1 MVSDHNLN
9 FWRESIS
16 LRTRCEFSIFFCW
29 DSSFSYRTV
38 NFEASSRRAD
48 LPNGSNLLGLTLR
61 HNSLRIKL
69 FFMTSWLFLPSH
81 RGYDHFQPTPKT
93 GVGVNWRGL
102 CPRSQ
107 KDGVFWCLSSFS
119 KVLWWL
125 LAQIEKKLKLGKRH
139 TIFHVSAPCHGALIG
154 YLTSAR

>member
-69 FFMTSWLFLPSH
+69 FLWLLDSSSLHTEDMTTSSRPQKQGWVWIEGAYAP
-81 RGYDHFQPTPKT
+81 DHKK
-93 GVGVNWRGL
+93 V
-102 CPRSQ
+102 
-107 KDGVFWCLSSFS
+107 GVFWCLSSFS

>member
-16 LRTRCEFSIFFCW
+16 LRTRCEFRIFFCW

-69 FFMTSWLFLPSH
+69 FL
-81 RGYDHFQPTPKT
+81 
-93 GVGVNWRGL
+93 
-102 CPRSQ
+102 
-107 KDGVFWCLSSFS
+107 
-119 KVLWWL
+119 WL
-125 LAQIEKKLKLGKRH
+125 LDSSSLHTEDMTTSSRPQKQGWVWIEGAYAPDHKRMEFFGVWAVSLRSCDDFWPKLKKNWSWEKDIPSSMWAHRV
-139 TIFHVSAPCHGALIG
+139 TV
-154 YLTSAR
+154 R